1 MKKSFKKMNSNFYL
15 LQIQARKIIG
25 VFAKC

>member
-1 MKKSFKKMNSNFYL
+1 MLKFFKKMNQNFYL

-25 VFAKC
+25 VFAK